1 MGGFSFAHG
10 FVLMVATTILS
21 VSFSAFG
28 AAEKGQQFPELLAEG
43 PKRIVVGGETE
54 RWRTNLNYT
63 DWALKNGQFYVND
76 TLVFKYD
83 PPNVTANS
91 DQHSVYLLPDM
102 FSFRTCNLK
111 RATMVGNVTQ
121 GGGEGFQ
128 FVLEAECRRQTYY
141 FACGE
146 KDHCTNGQMK
156 FTVTPDRSR

>member
-76 TLVFKYD
+76 TLGE
-83 PPNVTANS
+83 
-91 DQHSVYLLPDM
+91 SVI
-102 FSFRTCNLK
+102 FSFFVSMRCSTDHHL
-111 RATMVGNVTQ
+111 
-121 GGGEGFQ
+121 
-128 FVLEAECRRQTYY
+128 VLEVIIIYNIRANIIFQYLKNMNIARPR
-141 FACGE
+141 
-146 KDHCTNGQMK
+146 K
-156 FTVTPDRSR
+156 F